1 MFAQTTK
8 EASLLIR
15 DFPFFIYGSSWI
27 YLALGLIPTHLL
39 LFQLTAS
46 PRQIGMH
53 KSRRVY
59 MRPKTRELHELLLT
73 YMTFKLASEFTSLE
87 ISSPGAPK
95 VHPRFV
101 RVTLG

>member
-1 MFAQTTK
+1 MFAQTTR
-8 EASLLIR
+8 EASLLIP

-27 YLALGLIPTHLL
+27 YLALGLISTHLL

-59 MRPKTRELHELLLT
+59 VCETKNERITWTAAHIHD
-73 YMTFKLASEFTSLE
+73 F
-87 ISSPGAPK
+87 
-95 VHPRFV
+95 
-101 RVTLG
+101 